1 MCVCVCVCACVC
13 VCVYPPISA
22 VVQALQRSCA
32 ETNCVSFSPD
42 GTQLATGNDLCQ
54 VQLWD
59 FKHVK
64 VNYQQLMDKFVTP
77 NISVGDWGW
86 GGGRGR
92 RERASE
98 GRGEEGEGFRGE
110 GERGGGR
117 GLQRGGGRSERASE
131 GRVHNY
137 ILLSTLATQL
147 YVSTN
152 TVEPL

>member
-1 MCVCVCVCACVC
+1 M
-13 VCVYPPISA
+13 
-22 VVQALQRSCA
+22 VQALQRSCA

-86 GGGRGR
+86 GGGRGEEGEGFRGEGGEGR

-110 GERGGGR
+110 GGRGGGR
-117 GLQRGGGRSERASE
+117 GLQRGGGEE
-131 GRVHNY
+131 
-137 ILLSTLATQL
+137 
-147 YVSTN
+147 
-152 TVEPL
+152 